1 MRTSLFDHANVNSLT
16 CHDCLLHPPP
26 LVDLS
31 QDRKVLASFFLKRQ
45 VVARDSCPHKIL
57 P

>member
-31 QDRKVLASFFLKRQ
+31 QDRKVLASFFVKRQ